1 MMKKFFSGAR
11 DVDAGNE
18 RLTDLDSESEE
29 DAQDEWAVESIEDR
43 NEGEGGTLY
52 LVRWAAPHDD
62 EQTWESAE
70 GAAGAAV
77 KVQAFEHSRGQLDAD
92 AMANAGPGLGG
103 AFVPF
108 LQKPAGAAELVHEL
122 VRRPTVN
129 LI

>member
-1 MMKKFFSGAR
+1 MDFPWKENPVCSCA
-11 DVDAGNE
+11 AC
-18 RLTDLDSESEE
+18 
-29 DAQDEWAVESIEDR
+29 
-43 NEGEGGTLY
+43 
-52 LVRWAAPHDD
+52 APHDD
-62 EQTWESAE
+62 DIDKKGFVRSSSRSYDPCGHEGIWESADR
-70 GAAGAAV
+70 GRKFTAGGGPA
-77 KVQAFEHSRGQLDAD
+77 KVQACEQSRGQLDAD